1 MWIEFLL
8 TSLVV
13 VVAPGTGVL
22 YTLGIG
28 LARGFGPSVAAA
40 IGCTFGIVP
49 HLAAAISGLAALLQ
63 ASPTAFAVFRAVGVA
78 YLLWM
83 AWSVLREDGTLDI
96 RPAGD
101 ARATLRIAMT
111 GALIN
116 VLNPKLSIF
125 FLAFLPQ
132 FVPAATTAPIAR
144 MLLLG
149 GIFMALTFVVFVG
162 YGAFAARI
170 GRHMAGRPA
179 IVLWMRR
186 AFAATFAALALRLL
200 LAG

>member
-8 TSLVV
+8 TSLIVV
-13 VVAPGTGVL
+13 IAPGTGVL

-28 LARGFGPSVAAA
+28 LARGLGPSIAAA

-49 HLAAAISGLAALLQ
+49 HLAAAIFGLAALLQ
-63 ASPTAFAVFRAVGVA
+63 ASPAAFETFRYAGVA

-83 AWSVLREDGTLDI
+83 AWSVLREDGALDI
-96 RPAGD
+96 RPTQD
-101 ARATLRIAMT
+101 PRAALRIAVT
-111 GALIN
+111 GTLIN

-132 FVPAATTAPIAR
+132 FLPAGLAAPIPR

-149 GIFMALTFVVFVG
+149 GIFMALTCAVFVA

-170 GRHMAGRPA
+170 GRHMAGRPSLV
-179 IVLWMRR
+179 IWMRR
-186 AFAATFAALALRLL
+186 AFAAAFVALGLRLL
-200 LAG
+200 LAT